1 MTDGKKTD
9 PAQQLRRALL
19 AIEKAEARAAQLEA
33 ASREPIAVI
42 GLGCRFPRAAT
53 ASEFWQNLVG
63 GVDCI
68 REVPADRW
76 DVDALYD
83 PDPDA
88 AGKMITRWGG
98 FLDGADQFDPMFFG
112 VSPREA
118 SRMDPQQRL
127 ALEVAW
133 EALEDAALVP
143 AELAGRAVG
152 VFMGACANDYGL
164 RFSTNLASVDVHSV
178 TGAALSIIAN
188 RISYLLNFKGPSV
201 VVDTACSSSLVAI
214 HLACQSLRAGESDV
228 ALAGGVNTIL
238 VPHETVF
245 FSRARA
251 LAPDGRCKT
260 FDARADGFVRG
271 EGCGVVVLKRA
282 SDARAAGDRILAVV
296 RGSAVNQDGTT
307 SGMTAPNGLSQQA
320 VIRRALES
328 AGIAAGRVGYVEAHG
343 TGTAL
348 GDPIEVEALAKVL
361 GAPGDVPTCWLGAV
375 KTNIGHLEGGAG
387 VAGFIKAVLAL
398 HHEVIPPNLHFQKL
412 NANISVAGTRIG
424 FPTQPIAW
432 LSGEQARFAGVS
444 SFGFGGTNAH
454 LVLEDARPA
463 GPARPVAPAQAP
475 APVLLL
481 PWSAR
486 SEVALAE
493 GARRLS
499 AHLAAH
505 QEQTVADVCYTAALG
520 RSQFRH
526 RVAIRADTPDALGQ
540 ALDAFA
546 SGVPSERTIV
556 GPALTAQRPRV
567 AFLFTGQ
574 GSQYAN
580 MGRGL
585 YAWSAVFRGAIDE
598 CAEHLRPHLDVPLA
612 DVLFPAPGR
621 DGLIDETAYTQPALF
636 ALEYAL
642 VRLWRSWGVLPD
654 VVMGHSIGEFVAAC
668 VAGVLG
674 LGDALALVAARG
686 RLLQALPRRGAMAA
700 VRATEAQVIERLM
713 PYGSALS
720 IAAVNGP
727 ASVLIAGVEEAVG
740 ELVERL
746 VAEGHEAR
754 RLKVS
759 HAFHS
764 PLVEPALD
772 AFEARA
778 ARVALAAPSLPII
791 SNVTGARAG
800 AELATASYWRR
811 HLRAPVLFCQGLEA
825 VRAQGATVLLE
836 IGPSATL
843 LGLAAETLG
852 ADAGALVPSLRRQ
865 KDDREQLLEALA
877 RMWTHGVAVDW
888 AAIHRASP
896 GRRVSLPTAA
906 FERRRYWY
914 EKDPA
919 PHQWRRA
926 AREAPAHPLLGRRLP
941 VAGRDDVVFDATLDV
956 GELAALGDHRVAGQ
970 VIVPATCLVEMAR
983 AAAGHVLGEAE
994 LADVMLLEPL
1004 ALPDAGGVRVQTVV
1018 AAEVSGQASFEIFSL
1033 PAGAETGPWRRHA
1046 SGVLQRARA
1055 ADTLPP
1061 IERAEVEARCTER
1074 RAVENFYEDLSAR
1087 GLAYGS
1093 AFRGVAELRHGA
1105 QEAIARIAPQAG
1117 SPELAACGLS
1127 PALLDLGLQVLAS
1140 LADGG
1145 DDLYLPAAA
1154 ERIVIRPGAYPAL
1167 WAHARLR
1174 ERPAPGAQ
1182 TLVGDLVLADERG
1195 VAVARLDGLCLRR
1208 IAATALRRD
1217 DAGAIHPWFYRIVW
1231 TAWTASTPCPPVVE
1245 ASAPLSAARS
1255 ADGPGTWLIIGGDA
1269 GLGPALGRALEAT
1282 GERTVRVRHGDHLA
1296 QVVQAGPGEF
1306 ALDAEQPDHVQRLF
1320 DAVGPLRGVVYVGA
1334 LDASGDRGSIFER
1347 GRRVAVSALHV
1358 AQAAARG
1365 EPKPALWLVTRGA
1378 QPVGSESVEAVQAP
1392 LWGLGRT
1399 IQNEHPELAC
1409 RLVDLDPALAPALTP
1424 VLAPALVPDSASD
1437 AREVAALA
1445 GELLRAGAENQLALR
1460 GGERLVARLVRETS
1474 AARTSPAVP
1483 RSELSPGDAA
1493 VSLGAATPD
1502 AMADA
1507 MVDATPDAMA
1517 DAMARTA
1524 GLRADATWL
1533 LTGGLG
1539 GLGLA
1544 VARWLVAQG
1553 VRGLVLL
1560 GRRAPDAAARD
1571 AIAELERAGAR
1582 VVVARGDVAQ
1592 RADVARVLALAG
1604 AGGGADLSPLV
1615 GIVHAAGVLDDAVLS
1630 QQSAERF
1637 ARVMAPK
1644 LAGAAHLDELTRDLP
1659 LEAFVMFSSAA
1670 SLLGS
1675 PGQAN
1680 YAAAN
1685 AFLDALAHRRHA
1697 EGLPAIAI
1705 AWGPWAEVG
1714 LAAAA
1719 NRGSRLGARGF
1730 DAMAPAD
1737 GLAALGRILRDAGA
1751 PAVAVLRARW
1761 GDVLGRFLPGREPP
1775 VLAELAREVRARG
1788 EAGAGMIALA
1798 RRRALLAELQEAA
1811 PGRRRTLLVELV
1823 RDEVGKV
1830 LGFGAAQAIDVGQGL
1845 TELGFDSLMAVELAN
1860 RLQDG
1865 LGRPFPP
1872 TLIFDHPTIEGLGEL
1887 LAREVFGPEP
1897 AAASVPVPPVPQA
1910 SSQRAASPALQ
1921 DAALGQLSEGEMA
1934 ALLAKT
1940 LREIEGMP

>member
-1 MTDGKKTD
+1 MTDGNKTD

-19 AIEKAEARAAQLEA
+19 AIEKAEARAARLEA
-33 ASREPIAVI
+33 ASREPIAVV

-53 ASEFWQNLVG
+53 SSEFWQNLVG

-98 FLDGADQFDPMFFG
+98 FIDGADQFDPMFFG

-164 RFSTNLASVDVHSV
+164 RFSTNLASVDAHSV

-214 HLACQSLRAGESDV
+214 HLACQSLRAGECEV

-307 SGMTAPNGLSQQA
+307 SGMTAPSGLSQQA
-320 VIRRALES
+320 VIRRALDH
-328 AGIAAGRVGYVEAHG
+328 AGVAAGRVAYVEAHG

-361 GAPGDVPTCWLGAV
+361 GAPSDVPTCWLGAV

-387 VAGFIKAVLAL
+387 AAGFIKAVLAL
-398 HHEVIPPNLHFQKL
+398 HHGVIPPNLHFQKL
-412 NANISVAGTRIG
+412 NAGIPVAGTRIG
-424 FPTQPIAW
+424 FPTQPVAW
-432 LSGEQARFAGVS
+432 PSGEQARFAGVS

-463 GPARPVAPAQAP
+463 RPARPVATP

-481 PWSAR
+481 PLSAR
-486 SEVALAE
+486 SEPALAE
-493 GARRLS
+493 AARRLS

-505 QEQTVADVCYTAALG
+505 PEQTLADVCYTAALG

-526 RVAIRADTPDALGQ
+526 RVAIRADTPDALRQ

-546 SGVPSERTIV
+546 SGAPSERASV
-556 GPALTAQRPRV
+556 GPALTSQRPRV

-585 YAWSAVFRGAIDE
+585 YGWSAVFRGAIDE
-598 CAEHLRPHLDVPLA
+598 CAELLRPHLDVPLQA
-612 DVLFPAPGR
+612 ILFPAPAR

-642 VRLWRSWGVLPD
+642 VRLWRSWGVAPD
-654 VVMGHSIGEFVAAC
+654 VVMGHGIGELVAAC
-668 VAGVLG
+668 VAGVFG

-686 RLLQALPRRGAMAA
+686 R
-700 VRATEAQVIERLM
+700 IE
-713 PYGSALS
+713 
-720 IAAVNGP
+720 
-727 ASVLIAGVEEAVG
+727 
-740 ELVERL
+740 
-746 VAEGHEAR
+746 
-754 RLKVS
+754 VS

-764 PLVEPALD
+764 PLDESALD

-778 ARVALAAPSLPII
+778 AQVALAAPSVPII
-791 SNVTGARAG
+791 SSVTGARAG
-800 AELATASYWRR
+800 AELATAGYWRR
-811 HLRAPVLFCQGLEA
+811 HLRAPVLFRQGLEA
-825 VRAQGATVLLE
+825 VRAHGATVLVE

-843 LGLAAETLG
+843 LPLAAEALG

-865 KDDREQLLEALA
+865 KEDREQLLEALA
-877 RMWTHGVAVDW
+877 HLWTHGVAVDW

-919 PHQWRRA
+919 PQQWRRA
-926 AREAPAHPLLGRRLP
+926 VREAPAHPLLGRRLP

-956 GELAALGDHRVAGQ
+956 GELAALGDHRLAGQ
-970 VIVPATCLVEMAR
+970 VIVPAACLVEMAR
-983 AAAGHVLGEAE
+983 AAAAHVLGEAE
-994 LADVMLLEPL
+994 LAGVVLLEPL

-1033 PAGAETGPWRRHA
+1033 PPGGEAGPWRRHA
-1046 SGVLQRARA
+1046 SGGLQRASA
-1055 ADTLPP
+1055 ADRLPP
-1061 IERAEVEARCTER
+1061 IDRVEVEARCTER
-1074 RAVENFYEDLSAR
+1074 RAASGYYEDLSAR
-1087 GLAYGS
+1087 GLAYGP
-1093 AFRGVAELRHGA
+1093 AFRGVAELRRGE
-1105 QEAIARIAPQAG
+1105 QEAVARISPQAG
-1117 SPELAACGLS
+1117 SLELAACGMS

-1174 ERPAPGAQ
+1174 ERPAPGAP
-1182 TLVGDLVLADERG
+1182 TLVGDVILADERG
-1195 VAVARLDGLCLRR
+1195 GAVARLDGLCLRR
-1208 IAATALRRD
+1208 VAATALRRD
-1217 DAGAIHPWFYRIVW
+1217 DAGAIHPWFYRI
-1231 TAWTASTPCPPVVE
+1231 AWTPCPPVAE
-1245 ASAPLSAARS
+1245 ASLPSSAARS

-1269 GLGPALGRALEAT
+1269 GLDSALGRALEAA
-1282 GERTVRVRHGDHLA
+1282 GERTVRARHGGHLA
-1296 QVVQAGPGEF
+1296 QVAQVAQVGPGEF

-1334 LDASGDRGSIFER
+1334 LDGADDRGSILER

-1358 AQAAARG
+1358 AQAAARCA
-1365 EPKPALWLVTRGA
+1365 PRPALWLVTRGA
-1378 QPVGSESVEAVQAP
+1378 QPVGSELVEAVQAP

-1409 RLVDLDPALAPALTP
+1409 HLVDLDPALAPAVAP
-1424 VLAPALVPDSASD
+1424 VLASALAAGSDGD

-1460 GGERLVARLVRETS
+1460 GGARLAARLVRETS
-1474 AARTSPAVP
+1474 APRTSPAVP
-1483 RSELSPGDAA
+1483 RGERSPGDAA
-1493 VSLGAATPD
+1493 VSLGEATAEATTAATAEATAAVTHAATAAATVK
-1502 AMADA
+1502 AMTAATAAATTEVTAAA
-1507 MVDATPDAMA
+1507 MTETTTAATAEA
-1517 DAMARTA
+1517 TARTA
-1524 GLRADATWL
+1524 GRRAGATWL
-1533 LTGGLG
+1533 VTGGLG

-1544 VARWLVAQG
+1544 VARWLVVDQG

-1560 GRRAPDAAARD
+1560 GRSAPNAAARE
-1571 AIAELERAGAR
+1571 AIAALERAGAR
-1582 VVVARGDVAQ
+1582 VVVARGDVAR
-1592 RADVARVLALAG
+1592 RADVARALTLAG
-1604 AGGGADLSPLV
+1604 AGGGADLPPLV
-1615 GIVHAAGVLDDAVLS
+1615 GIVHAAGVLDDAVLA

-1659 LEAFVMFSSAA
+1659 IEAFVMFSSAA

-1719 NRGSRLGARGF
+1719 NRGSRLGARGL
-1730 DAMAPAD
+1730 DAIVPAD
-1737 GLAALGRILRDAGA
+1737 GLAALGRILRDARA

-1775 VLAELAREVRARG
+1775 VLAELAREVHARG

-1798 RRRALLAELQEAA
+1798 RRSALLAELQEAA

-1830 LGFGAAQAIDVGQGL
+1830 LGFGAAQAIDAGQGL
-1845 TELGFDSLMAVELAN
+1845 TELGFDSLMAVELAT

-1887 LAREVFGPEP
+1887 LAREVFGEES
-1897 AAASVPVPPVPQA
+1897 AAAPVPVPPAVAPA
-1910 SSQRAASPALQ
+1910 SSPRAQSPALQ

-1934 ALLAKT
+1934 ALLAET